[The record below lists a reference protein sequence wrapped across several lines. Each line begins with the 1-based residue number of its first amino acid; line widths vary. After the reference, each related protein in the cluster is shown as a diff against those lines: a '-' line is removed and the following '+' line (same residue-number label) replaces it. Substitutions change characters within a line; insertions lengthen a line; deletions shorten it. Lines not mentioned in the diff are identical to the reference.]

1 MEYQDVMNSNV
12 KSKRKPYILAGT
24 ATVLVLAI
32 ILAVVLVC
40 TIKSEPEGNNGLKET
55 VLSRCQSYVNSN
67 PSALSGNDC
76 EDIWKAFEHAY
87 VGKDPCSVPPET
99 YNHLMNSVQQKIPCN
114 TLFWSGTKEMVFAFT
129 KDRDCLMTLEET
141 LLGSMFNGLTW
152 CSNNGSKETFTTGCP
167 VWTKCVNN
175 PVRSF
180 WNRASANFAATA
192 CGNVSVMLNGSK
204 NNPFNTESI
213 FATVE
218 IKNFNPTTMDSLTV
232 LLVTENKDM
241 TTCSNES
248 LENLQSIF
256 SSGPLKS
263 VGYKCRVVPQAKVME
278 CIDDLEIPCSS
289 CW

>member
-1 MEYQDVMNSNV
+1 MEYQDVRNSNV
-12 KSKRKPYILAGT
+12 KSKRKCYILVGT

-40 TIKSEPEGNNGLKET
+40 TIKKEPERNLKET
-55 VLSRCQSYVNSN
+55 VLSRCQSYVNSK

-76 EDIWKAFEHAY
+76 EGIWKAFEQAY
-87 VGKDPCSVPPET
+87 VGKDPCSVPPEA
-99 YNHLMNSVQQKIPCN
+99 YDHLMNSVQQTIPCN
-114 TLFWSGTKEMVFAFT
+114 TKLFWSGTKEMVFAFA
-129 KDRDCLMTLEET
+129 KDRDCLMTIEES
-141 LLGSMFNGLTW
+141 LMGYMFDGLHW

-167 VWTKCVNN
+167 NWTECVNN
-175 PVRSF
+175 PERSF
-180 WNRASANFAATA
+180 WNRASAKFAATA

-204 NNPFNTESI
+204 DSPFNPVSI

-218 IKNFNPTTMDSLTV
+218 VKNFNPTTMDSLTV
-232 LLVTENKDM
+232 LLVNEEKDT

-263 VGYKCRVVPQAKVME
+263 VGYECRVVPQAKVTE